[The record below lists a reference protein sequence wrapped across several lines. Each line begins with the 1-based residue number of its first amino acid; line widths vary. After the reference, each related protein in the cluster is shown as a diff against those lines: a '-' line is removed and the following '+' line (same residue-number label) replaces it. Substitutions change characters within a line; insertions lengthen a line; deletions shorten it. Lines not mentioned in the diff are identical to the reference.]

1 MSRSA
6 LAALLIALGPVT
18 AQAAPITLT
27 TSDGVAISADAVGT
41 GTTGIVLLHEKGRD
55 RQAWTNFP
63 ERLAAKG
70 MQVVNVDL
78 RGHGASASGKEL
90 AQEDYVKMTADV
102 NAAVTWLAAHGATR
116 ISVVGAELGANL
128 AVVEAVDDKRVSDVV
143 LLSPGMSVAGVN
155 ATQAI
160 TQLGTRQ
167 ILVVTAASDAYGM
180 RTASFFEGKGG
191 ATVHVEVLDG
201 ATSGTKMLVRSP
213 DLDPLLQSWFNGAY
227 FGANADPGATK
238 DLTTGDTSGI
248 ETTGTKFEE
257 RRERE
262 RKTPLV
268 PAEAPPPAD
277 PMPELNLDD

>member
-6 LAALLIALGPVT
+6 LAALLIAFAPVT
-18 AQAAPITLT
+18 AQATPITLT
-27 TSDGVAISADAVGT
+27 TSDGVALSADALGT
-41 GTTGIVLLHEKGRD
+41 GTIGIVLLHEKGRD
-55 RQAWTNFP
+55 REAWTNFP

-70 MQVVNVDL
+70 MQVLNVDL
-78 RGHGASASGKEL
+78 RGHGASAHGQEP

-116 ISVVGAELGANL
+116 ISVVGAKLGANL
-128 AVVEAVDDKRVSDVV
+128 AVVEAVDDKRVSDIV
-143 LLSPGMSVAGVN
+143 LLSPSMSVAGVN

-160 TQLGTRQ
+160 TQLGGRQ
-167 ILVVTAASDAYGM
+167 VLVVTAADDAYSM

-191 ATVHVEVLDG
+191 PTVHVEVLDG
-201 ATSGTKMLVRSP
+201 ASSGTKMLVRSP

-227 FGANADPGATK
+227 FGANTDPGTTK

-248 ETTGTKFEE
+248 ETSGTKFEE

-262 RKTPLV
+262 RNTTT
-268 PAEAPPPAD
+268 APPETTRPAD